1 VENTRLLWT
10 SLAGCALGL
19 VFAVNVYR
27 AATQP
32 LTIDEAYVYQTK
44 IRNYTTPAHI
54 FTGKYSSENHILQ
67 TLLAFASVKIFGVS
81 ELELRIPSLLGG
93 LLYLI
98 GICRLSMLVFQR
110 LLSAT
115 LALGLAVLNPLI
127 VDHLSL
133 ARGYGIALGFFTW
146 SLYMTMRYLRG
157 DEKRH
162 ILPVA
167 GVCLALSVAANLT
180 FAFPGLG
187 LALMFFSMSRRLG
200 TLIRSYCIPG
210 LLVTIFFLG
219 LPVLSMRRDRFNF
232 GAPTL
237 RTTVMR
243 LVYQSFFHHELA
255 GAILPQSTRDDRWPI
270 GLACRAIAVAT
281 VVISL
286 CWLAACAKAFRRKDG
301 DEPAAATCLRLVWGT
316 LLLSLAFLILGHW
329 VSGLPYPYD
338 RTGLYLICLFS
349 LACAAAVDW
358 LLGRRGTTRFA
369 AQTCA
374 ALLSAIVVWY
384 GLEFPPGYYL
394 EWPFAADVTRHL
406 QIIRERHTGDQRTIR
421 IGGNFV
427 YTPLVA
433 FYRDLYG
440 WNWLETRPPL
450 PAFVP
455 GYDYYLLSPGD
466 ENYLDQLHLRKLIDT
481 GRSTLAIP

>member
-1 VENTRLLWT
+1 
-10 SLAGCALGL
+10 
-19 VFAVNVYR
+19 
-27 AATQP
+27 
-32 LTIDEAYVYQTK
+32 
-44 IRNYTTPAHI
+44 
-54 FTGKYSSENHILQ
+54 
-67 TLLAFASVKIFGVS
+67 
-81 ELELRIPSLLGG
+81 
-93 LLYLI
+93 
-98 GICRLSMLVFQR
+98 M
-110 LLSAT
+110 
-115 LALGLAVLNPLI
+115 
-127 VDHLSL
+127 
-133 ARGYGIALGFFTW
+133 
-146 SLYMTMRYLRG
+146 
-157 DEKRH
+157 
-162 ILPVA
+162 
-167 GVCLALSVAANLT
+167 
-180 FAFPGLG
+180 
-187 LALMFFSMSRRLG
+187 
-200 TLIRSYCIPG
+200 
-210 LLVTIFFLG
+210 
-219 LPVLSMRRDRFNF
+219 
-232 GAPTL
+232 
-237 RTTVMR
+237 
-243 LVYQSFFHHELA
+243 
-255 GAILPQSTRDDRWPI
+255 
-270 GLACRAIAVAT
+270 
-281 VVISL
+281 
-286 CWLAACAKAFRRKDG
+286 AFRRKDG

-374 ALLSAIVVWY
+374 ALLSAIVIWY

>member
-1 VENTRLLWT
+1 VKNPRLLWT
-10 SLAGCALGL
+10 CLAGGALGL

-32 LTIDEAYVYQTK
+32 VTIDEAYVYQTK
-44 IRNYTTPAHI
+44 IRNYATPAHI
-54 FTGKYSSENHILQ
+54 LTGKYSSENHILQ
-67 TLLAFASVKIFGVS
+67 TLLAFASVKIFRVS
-81 ELELRIPSLLGG
+81 ELTLRIPSLLGG

-98 GICRLSMLVFQR
+98 GIYRMSMLVFQR

-127 VDHLSL
+127 LDHLSL

-157 DEKRH
+157 DERRH

-187 LALMFFSMSRRLG
+187 LALIFFSMSRRWG
-200 TLIRSYCIPG
+200 TLLRRYCIPG
-210 LLVTIFFLG
+210 LLVSIFFLA

-237 RTTVMR
+237 RTTVLR
-243 LVYQSFFHHELA
+243 VVYQSFFHHELA
-255 GAILPQSTRDDRWPI
+255 APILPQSIQDDWWPV
-270 GLACRAIAVAT
+270 GLAARAIAAAMVL
-281 VVISL
+281 ISL
-286 CWLAACAKAFRRKDG
+286 GWLVAGAKAVRRTAG
-301 DEPAAATCLRLVWGT
+301 TEPAAAMCLRLVWGT
-316 LLLSLAFLILGHW
+316 MLLSLAFSIAGHW
-329 VSGLPYPYD
+329 FSGLPYPYE
-338 RTGLYLICLFS
+338 RTSLYLIWLFS
-349 LACAAAVDW
+349 LACVAGVDW
-358 LLGRRGTTRFA
+358 LFDIPGLSRFA
-369 AQTCA
+369 AQTCS
-374 ALLSAIVVWY
+374 ALLLAVLGWY
-384 GLEFPPGYYL
+384 SLEFSPGYYL
-394 EWPFAADVTRHL
+394 EWPFAADVKRHL
-406 QIIRERHTGDQRTIR
+406 QTIRERHAGDQSTVR
-421 IGGNFV
+421 IGGSFV
-427 YTPLVA
+427 FTPLVA

-440 WNWLETRPPL
+440 WDWLEPRPPL

-466 ENYLDQLHLRKLIDT
+466 ENYLDLLHLRKLIDT